1 MSTVKQYNRII
12 SYRRHTVFK
21 MKLSPKVIVLFFL
34 FNVVFLPHLFARD
47 KAIVLSV
54 IDSDTLRV
62 RYKSNEERF
71 KLVGITTPDTK
82 LNSAVLDNAEKY
94 EKDVN
99 DILLIGKRTLEFT
112 KSLVKPKDKVS
123 IEFDIQF
130 LDKDGRYL
138 GYVYLEDGRML
149 NEEIIKAGFAS
160 PSAERLNVKYKKK
173 FQKAFADARE
183 NRKGLWNPA
192 ESGK

>member
-112 KSLVKPKDKVS
+112 KSLVKPNDKVS

>member
-1 MSTVKQYNRII
+1 M
-12 SYRRHTVFK
+12 FK

-112 KSLVKPKDKVS
+112 KSLVKPNDKVS